1 MASLPIEGH
10 EGIIRVGKYGP
21 YLERGEGETLQRANI
36 PQDLAPDEMTAEKA
50 EELFNA
56 PSGER
61 ELGVDPETERVIM
74 AKTGRYGPYF
84 TEVLPEGSPKKEKP
98 RTASLFSTMDVEQ
111 VTLDDALR
119 MFTLPREIGLDPTEG
134 EPITSQNGRYG
145 PYLLKGKDSRT
156 LPDEESIFSCTL
168 EEALALFAQPK
179 LRRGRGQAAGPLKVV
194 GVDPSTQ
201 KEVVVREGRF
211 GIYITD
217 GETNASLRG
226 GDSVETI
233 SIERASD
240 LLAERRAAGPSVKK
254 PAARKAAAKK
264 APAKKKATAKK
275 KAAKKTVGT
284 TKVIS
289 GAAAKKAAAKTK
301 TGVGSTPVESDVT
314 PVG

>member
-1 MASLPIEGH
+1 
-10 EGIIRVGKYGP
+10 
-21 YLERGEGETLQRANI
+21 
-36 PQDLAPDEMTAEKA
+36 
-50 EELFNA
+50 
-56 PSGER
+56 
-61 ELGVDPETERVIM
+61 M

-111 VTLDDALR
+111 VTLEDGLR

-134 EPITSQNGRYG
+134 ESITSQNGRYG

-168 EEALALFAQPK
+168 KEALALFAQPK
-179 LRRGRGQAAGPLKVV
+179 LRRSRGQAAGPLKIV

-264 APAKKKATAKK
+264 PPVKKKATAKK
-275 KAAKKTVGT
+275 KAAKKTVGG

-301 TGVGSTPVESDVT
+301 TGVGSAPVEADVT

>member
-1 MASLPIEGH
+1 
-10 EGIIRVGKYGP
+10 
-21 YLERGEGETLQRANI
+21 
-36 PQDLAPDEMTAEKA
+36 
-50 EELFNA
+50 
-56 PSGER
+56 
-61 ELGVDPETERVIM
+61 
-74 AKTGRYGPYF
+74 
-84 TEVLPEGSPKKEKP
+84 
-98 RTASLFSTMDVEQ
+98 
-111 VTLDDALR
+111 
-119 MFTLPREIGLDPTEG
+119 
-134 EPITSQNGRYG
+134 
-145 PYLLKGKDSRT
+145 LLKGKDSRT

-254 PAARKAAAKK
+254 PAARKAATKK
-264 APAKKKATAKK
+264 APVKK
-275 KAAKKTVGT
+275 KAASKKKAVGG
-284 TKVIS
+284 TKVVS

-301 TGVGSTPVESDVT
+301 TGVGSAPVEADVT

>member
-1 MASLPIEGH
+1 
-10 EGIIRVGKYGP
+10 
-21 YLERGEGETLQRANI
+21 
-36 PQDLAPDEMTAEKA
+36 
-50 EELFNA
+50 
-56 PSGER
+56 
-61 ELGVDPETERVIM
+61 
-74 AKTGRYGPYF
+74 
-84 TEVLPEGSPKKEKP
+84 
-98 RTASLFSTMDVEQ
+98 
-111 VTLDDALR
+111 
-119 MFTLPREIGLDPTEG
+119 
-134 EPITSQNGRYG
+134 
-145 PYLLKGKDSRT
+145 

-179 LRRGRGQAAGPLKVV
+179 LRRGRGQAAAPLKVV

-264 APAKKKATAKK
+264 APAKKKAAKK
-275 KAAKKTVGT
+275 KAVGG

-301 TGVGSTPVESDVT
+301 TGVGSAPVESDVT

>member
-1 MASLPIEGH
+1 
-10 EGIIRVGKYGP
+10 
-21 YLERGEGETLQRANI
+21 
-36 PQDLAPDEMTAEKA
+36 
-50 EELFNA
+50 
-56 PSGER
+56 
-61 ELGVDPETERVIM
+61 M
-74 AKTGRYGPYF
+74 AKTGRFGPYF

-111 VTLDDALR
+111 VTLEDALR

-145 PYLLKGKDSRT
+145 PYLLKGKESRT
-156 LPDEESIFSCTL
+156 LPDEESIFGCTL

-179 LRRGRGQAAGPLKVV
+179 LRRGRGQAAPPLKIV

-254 PAARKAAAKK
+254 PAARKVAAKKPPTKKKATSKKKSAAKK
-264 APAKKKATAKK
+264 A
-275 KAAKKTVGT
+275 VGS

-301 TGVGSTPVESDVT
+301 TGVGNVAAESDVT

>member
-1 MASLPIEGH
+1 M
-10 EGIIRVGKYGP
+10 
-21 YLERGEGETLQRANI
+21 
-36 PQDLAPDEMTAEKA
+36 
-50 EELFNA
+50 
-56 PSGER
+56 
-61 ELGVDPETERVIM
+61 
-74 AKTGRYGPYF
+74 
-84 TEVLPEGSPKKEKP
+84 
-98 RTASLFSTMDVEQ
+98 
-111 VTLDDALR
+111 
-119 MFTLPREIGLDPTEG
+119 
-134 EPITSQNGRYG
+134 
-145 PYLLKGKDSRT
+145 
-156 LPDEESIFSCTL
+156 
-168 EEALALFAQPK
+168 
-179 LRRGRGQAAGPLKVV
+179 
-194 GVDPSTQ
+194 
-201 KEVVVREGRF
+201 VREGRF

-254 PAARKAAAKK
+254 PVARKAVAKK

-301 TGVGSTPVESDVT
+301 TGVGSAPAESDVA

>member
-1 MASLPIEGH
+1 
-10 EGIIRVGKYGP
+10 
-21 YLERGEGETLQRANI
+21 
-36 PQDLAPDEMTAEKA
+36 
-50 EELFNA
+50 
-56 PSGER
+56 
-61 ELGVDPETERVIM
+61 
-74 AKTGRYGPYF
+74 
-84 TEVLPEGSPKKEKP
+84 
-98 RTASLFSTMDVEQ
+98 
-111 VTLDDALR
+111 
-119 MFTLPREIGLDPTEG
+119 
-134 EPITSQNGRYG
+134 
-145 PYLLKGKDSRT
+145 LLKGKDSRT

-275 KAAKKTVGT
+275 KAAKKTVGG

-301 TGVGSTPVESDVT
+301 TGVGSAPVESDVT

>member
-1 MASLPIEGH
+1 M
-10 EGIIRVGKYGP
+10 
-21 YLERGEGETLQRANI
+21 
-36 PQDLAPDEMTAEKA
+36 
-50 EELFNA
+50 
-56 PSGER
+56 
-61 ELGVDPETERVIM
+61 
-74 AKTGRYGPYF
+74 
-84 TEVLPEGSPKKEKP
+84 
-98 RTASLFSTMDVEQ
+98 
-111 VTLDDALR
+111 
-119 MFTLPREIGLDPTEG
+119 
-134 EPITSQNGRYG
+134 
-145 PYLLKGKDSRT
+145 
-156 LPDEESIFSCTL
+156 
-168 EEALALFAQPK
+168 
-179 LRRGRGQAAGPLKVV
+179 
-194 GVDPSTQ
+194 
-201 KEVVVREGRF
+201 VREGRF

-264 APAKKKATAKK
+264 PPVKKKATAKK

-301 TGVGSTPVESDVT
+301 TGVGNMAAESDVT